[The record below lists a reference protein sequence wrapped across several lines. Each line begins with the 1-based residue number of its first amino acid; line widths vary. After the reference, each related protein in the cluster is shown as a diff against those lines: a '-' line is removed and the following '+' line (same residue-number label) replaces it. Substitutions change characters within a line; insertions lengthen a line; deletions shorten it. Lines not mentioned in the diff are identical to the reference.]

1 MCLSLLCWIGL
12 GDYSNRWWAFGITDL
27 LFNLII
33 LAGVFAVF
41 TEWRRQVVFIVIA
54 LLAVLFQILAF
65 LIPDAMWIVTSYAC
79 SGIFFVLL
87 ARQVVKHIFKD
98 GPMNFYR
105 IQGSI
110 IVFFVVGLVYAFV
123 YAIMETLWPRS
134 LVVVMNTHESIGR
147 FSELLYFSF
156 VTMSTMG
163 IGDVVPVSPVAKAL
177 VVFQGLFG
185 LLYPVVMIAR
195 LVSLEISHSQVRR

>member
-1 MCLSLLCWIGL
+1 
-12 GDYSNRWWAFGITDL
+12 
-27 LFNLII
+27 
-33 LAGVFAVF
+33 
-41 TEWRRQVVFIVIA
+41 
-54 LLAVLFQILAF
+54 
-65 LIPDAMWIVTSYAC
+65 
-79 SGIFFVLL
+79 
-87 ARQVVKHIFKD
+87 
-98 GPMNFYR
+98 MNFYR

-195 LVSLEISHSQVRR
+195 LVSLEISHSQLRR